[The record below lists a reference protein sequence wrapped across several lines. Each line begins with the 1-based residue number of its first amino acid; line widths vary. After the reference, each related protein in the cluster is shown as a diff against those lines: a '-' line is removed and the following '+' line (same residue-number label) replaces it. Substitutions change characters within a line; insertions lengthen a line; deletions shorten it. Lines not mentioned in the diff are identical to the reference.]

1 MPNGIMC
8 TLLMGFQLKNIIQFL
23 YIFVCP
29 PPPLSFY
36 PSLFYIMYIF
46 VLFPSSLPALPFS
59 SFSFHLL
66 HHATQSRLL
75 FSTPA
80 LSPLQWRHKE
90 HDGVSSYQRLDCLIN
105 HLFRRKSKETS
116 KLRVTGL
123 CEVVHRGPVNSPHKG
138 PVTRKMFPF
147 HDVTMHFFYSCKFYA
162 FW

>member
-1 MPNGIMC
+1 MIY
-8 TLLMGFQLKNIIQFL
+8 LSA
-23 YIFVCP
+23 

-80 LSPLQWRHKE
+80 LSPLQWRHKG

-105 HLFRRKSKETS
+105 RLFRRKSKETS

-138 PVTRKMFPF
+138 PVTRKMTLPCISSTVVNSMLF
-147 HDVTMHFFYSCKFYA
+147 DKYVTIRTKTRDALAKLVKHTS
-162 FW
+162 W